1 MFNIID
7 MFRFFPYTKKEKQ
20 TMANSTQYVVYT
32 RNFKTRAKQIGVFAE
47 PASNYKVDGE
57 VNGGKIKFK
66 NLAVRNTA
74 RKTATNKLL
83 SKGLDFTVNILGVAP
98 KTSAL
103 TMKANII
110 SLLKK
115 SGRKVINYSA

>member
-1 MFNIID
+1 MLLK
-7 MFRFFPYTKKEKQ
+7 MLKTFFSYTKKENNH
-20 TMANSTQYVVYT
+20 MANSTQFVVYT

-66 NLAVRNTA
+66 NLAVKNTA

-83 SKGLDFTVNILGVAP
+83 SKGLDFTVNILGIVP
-98 KTSAL
+98 KSGAL

>member
-1 MFNIID
+1 MLSN
-7 MFRFFPYTKKEKQ
+7 MLKAFFPYTKKENNH
-20 TMANSTQYVVYT
+20 MANSTQYVVYT

-83 SKGLDFTVNILGVAP
+83 SKGLDFTVNILGTAP

-110 SLLKK
+110 SLLRK

>member
-1 MFNIID
+1 MLSNILKA
-7 MFRFFPYTKKEKQ
+7 FFPYTKKENNH
-20 TMANSTQYVVYT
+20 MANSTQYVVYT

-103 TMKANII
+103 TMKASII

>member
-1 MFNIID
+1 MLSKMFKT
-7 MFRFFPYTKKEKQ
+7 FFPYTKKENNH
-20 TMANSTQYVVYT
+20 MANSTQYVVYT

-83 SKGLDFTVNILGVAP
+83 SKCLDFTVNILGTAP
-98 KTSAL
+98 KSSAL

>member
-1 MFNIID
+1 MLSN
-7 MFRFFPYTKKEKQ
+7 MLKAFFPYTKKENNH
-20 TMANSTQYVVYT
+20 MANSTQYVVYT

-83 SKGLDFTVNILGVAP
+83 SKGLDFTVNILGTAP
-98 KTSAL
+98 KSSAL
-103 TMKANII
+103 TMKTSII

>member
-1 MFNIID
+1 MLLK
-7 MFRFFPYTKKEKQ
+7 MLKTFFSYTKKEKQ
-20 TMANSTQYVVYT
+20 TMANSTQFVVYT

-66 NLAVRNTA
+66 NLAVKNTA

-103 TMKANII
+103 TMNANII
-110 SLLKK
+110 SLLNK
-115 SGRKVINYSA
+115 SGRKGINDSA

>member
-1 MFNIID
+1 MLSKMFKT
-7 MFRFFPYTKKEKQ
+7 FFLYTKKENNH
-20 TMANSTQYVVYT
+20 MANSTQYVVYT

-66 NLAVRNTA
+66 NLAVKLTA

-98 KTSAL
+98 KSSAL

>member
-7 MFRFFPYTKKEKQ
+7 MFKFFPYTKKEKK

-83 SKGLDFTVNILGVAP
+83 SKGLDFTVNILGTAP

>member
-1 MFNIID
+1 MLLK
-7 MFRFFPYTKKEKQ
+7 MLKTFFSYTKKEKQ
-20 TMANSTQYVVYT
+20 TMANSTQFVVYT

-83 SKGLDFTVNILGVAP
+83 SKGLDFTVNILGIVP
-98 KTSAL
+98 KSGAL
-103 TMKANII
+103 SMKANII